1 MQVCASDLRQACV
14 GRTPRPP
21 RDHSERVGASS
32 ALNYNRIV
40 PVLHNLRVTL
50 EMIKWEHS
58 IFALPFALCG
68 AMLAAGGFP
77 SAHQLLWIVVAMVA
91 ARSAAMAFNR
101 WADAAIDAANPRT
114 SSRALPAGNLSA
126 TFVVT
131 FVVVSSAIFILA
143 ASQLNRLT
151 LLLSPV
157 ALGILLLYSY
167 TKRVTRWS
175 HLVLGFAL
183 GIAPAAAWI
192 AVRGTLDPRIL
203 LLTAA
208 VTFWVG
214 GFDVLYACQDFD
226 FDCQAGLHSV
236 PRYFGIPAALWVARA
251 FHLIMV
257 LLLLA
262 LLISFGLGT
271 WAGVGVL
278 AVIVLLIYE
287 HSLVRADD
295 LSKLN
300 AAFFTMNGVISVLF
314 FVFVAAD
321 VLQHK

>member
-1 MQVCASDLRQACV
+1 
-14 GRTPRPP
+14 
-21 RDHSERVGASS
+21 
-32 ALNYNRIV
+32 V

-77 SAHQLLWIVVAMVA
+77 SPHQLLWIIVAMIA

-126 TFVVT
+126 AFVVT
-131 FVVVSSAIFILA
+131 FVLVSSGIFILA

-157 ALGILLLYSY
+157 ALAVLLLYSY

-262 LLISFGLGT
+262 LQISFGLGM

-295 LSKLN
+295 LSNLN
-300 AAFFTMNGVISVLF
+300 AAFFTINGVISVLF

-321 VLQHK
+321 VLHRK